1 MAREMQEQQ
10 VVLTLQE
17 PGRKRPRSGF
27 LLGGLLVTSSILIF
41 IAILLP
47 QWSQFQN
54 STLAVGDVAN
64 QDYNAPYTLT
74 YVSALL
80 TSQRSLAA
88 AEAVAPAYTPL
99 DTSVARLQVERLR
112 TAIAF
117 INTVREDSY
126 ANQNQKL
133 DDLAALEEINLDR
146 DLSEAI
152 LALSDSR
159 WQIVQQETIR
169 VLEEV
174 MRSTIRS
181 DRVEEARRSTPALVS
196 LTLPE
201 NQAALVSNLA
211 VKFITANSVYD
222 DVQTQNARRMASEQI
237 EPVKQTYVAGQTIV
251 ARGAVITPVLI
262 EALQQFNLAEG
273 TTSTQEIASAV
284 LLTLI
289 TIAFFS
295 AFFYRNPGFLDNL
308 QGFLTLVFLF
318 LAFLYSARLILPGH
332 IVLPYLFPAMAFT
345 ITIAVLFRS
354 DLALVSILPLSVLI
368 AYDLPNA
375 LELTLF
381 FVFTSFFGVLTL
393 RRAQRFSSFARSGV
407 TMSLTGAVIMLLF
420 RLSDANTDL
429 IGLITL
435 SGAGLVNGMLSVFL
449 AILLQLG
456 ASLLLSLTSPLQL
469 VELSR
474 PDHPLLQYILRN
486 SPGSYQHSLQVS
498 NLAEQAA
505 ERIGA
510 DAMLTRVG
518 ALYHDCGKAMNPLFF
533 IENQVPGFTNPH
545 ESLTP
550 EASAKIIIQHVLDG
564 LELARKYRLPTP
576 VRNFITEH
584 HGNMITR
591 YQYVK
596 AVEAAGGDESKVDPE
611 MFRYPGPRP
620 QSRETALLMLADT
633 CEARLRAGRPTDEEQ
648 MRKMVLTVIEDRIKS
663 GELVDSS
670 LTLKDLSLIADSF
683 VGTLRGIYHPRIE
696 YPTLPSKP
704 VAELEEKIP
713 PSPLEH
719 EASKSP

>member
-1 MAREMQEQQ
+1 
-10 VVLTLQE
+10 
-17 PGRKRPRSGF
+17 
-27 LLGGLLVTSSILIF
+27 
-41 IAILLP
+41 
-47 QWSQFQN
+47 
-54 STLAVGDVAN
+54 
-64 QDYNAPYTLT
+64 
-74 YVSALL
+74 
-80 TSQRSLAA
+80 
-88 AEAVAPAYTPL
+88 
-99 DTSVARLQVERLR
+99 
-112 TAIAF
+112 
-117 INTVREDSY
+117 
-126 ANQNQKL
+126 
-133 DDLAALEEINLDR
+133 
-146 DLSEAI
+146 
-152 LALSDSR
+152 
-159 WQIVQQETIR
+159 
-169 VLEEV
+169 
-174 MRSTIRS
+174 
-181 DRVEEARRSTPALVS
+181 
-196 LTLPE
+196 
-201 NQAALVSNLA
+201 
-211 VKFITANSVYD
+211 
-222 DVQTQNARRMASEQI
+222 
-237 EPVKQTYVAGQTIV
+237 
-251 ARGAVITPVLI
+251 
-262 EALQQFNLAEG
+262 
-273 TTSTQEIASAV
+273 
-284 LLTLI
+284 
-289 TIAFFS
+289 
-295 AFFYRNPGFLDNL
+295 
-308 QGFLTLVFLF
+308 
-318 LAFLYSARLILPGH
+318 
-332 IVLPYLFPAMAFT
+332 MAFT